1 MNGVCGGVLPL
12 WHLMA
17 VMMTIITMAIVM
29 AAPPD
34 PMMGVLKSS
43 RESRKEEVESSDEE
57 STVILLRAKTVSL
70 KSNFSSFQCC
80 SMICIR
86 WLEKWTT
93 CVSPD
98 LMGMELQLMRVDWS
112 EQARGKRSL
121 VLEEMVHLV
130 VLDGQIS
137 VIVRLPFKRKWKSS
151 NKGLVEG
158 VTVAFTE
165 T

>member
-1 MNGVCGGVLPL
+1 MNGVGGGVLPL

-17 VMMTIITMAIVM
+17 AMMMIITMATVM

-34 PMMGVLKSS
+34 PMMGILKLS
-43 RESRKEEVESSDEE
+43 RDSRKEEVESSDEE
-57 STVILLRAKTVSL
+57 STVILLLAKIVSL

-86 WLEKWTT
+86 WLEKCTT

-121 VLEEMVHLV
+121 VSEEIVHFV

-151 NKGLVEG
+151 NRGFVEG

-165 T
+165 M